1 MSDGYMIDDN
11 DGGQSLKKNDE
22 LVPLE
27 GLELGKKRSEGTES
41 IVSSDGLSMNVKDN
55 GDLVPLYG
63 LGAEENSSS
72 GSSSTNTSGNK
83 LARPAGGIRIPRKPA
98 KNKSRSEYETMLVN
112 AIDEGSLE
120 DTYIAEMHRLHSQK
134 NIASLPRLK
143 EILEGNIQDLRQA
156 FVCVHNGAVYQI
168 ELQKKYE
175 KMLSE
180 AASRGNLP
188 YSYAAELNHIN
199 DSLKMYEKEVI
210 SKRKSALDKAY
221 KKVKGK
227 RGTIAA
233 VLMLLIAVVA
243 FSTFIFVKMNVATLN
258 NNDNEKNL
266 LAENLKIKEELQ
278 NTKKLLEEQQKINQ
292 DTSNI
297 LDDLKNKGKITQE
310 EYEAKVRELQNQNET
325 LANRNKLLADEIEKN
340 NQAIVA
346 ATVAEEEKVNKKNRA
361 EIKRISRERKLASER
376 FKPGNHVILGSYP
389 YDERGN
395 KKAIEWIVLD
405 NSSDGYALLAS
416 RYALDAQ
423 KYEAAGGNALYAV
436 SSIRRWLNGTFM
448 SSAFSSEEQSRIRQ
462 TLIKTQNSDN
472 TQDYVF
478 LLSHDEAK
486 RYFASDSQRS
496 LMPTGWAKK
505 QGAVSM
511 VKDRGACWWW
521 LRSPGRES
529 DNAFGVASDG
539 LIDEDFTDS
548 VAAVRPALW
557 YKIYD

>member
-63 LGAEENSSS
+63 LGAGENSSS

-83 LARPAGGIRIPRKPA
+83 SARPAGGIRIPRKPV
-98 KNKSRSEYETMLVN
+98 KSKSRSEYETMLVN

-120 DTYIAEMHRLHSQK
+120 DTYIAEMQRLHSQK

-156 FVCVHNGAVYQI
+156 FVSVHNGAVYQI

-210 SKRKSALDKAY
+210 SKRKSSLDKAY
-221 KKVKGK
+221 KNVKGK

-266 LAENLKIKEELQ
+266 LAENLKLKGKLQ
-278 NTKKLLEEQQKINQ
+278 DMQTRLDKQQKEIEEA
-292 DTSNI
+292 TSK
-297 LDDLKNKGKITQE
+297 LNKGDITQE
-310 EYEAKVRELQNQNET
+310 EYEAKVKELQEKNENLFKENKN
-325 LANRNKLLADEIEKN
+325 LAEQIEKN

-361 EIKRISRERKLASER
+361 EIKRIARERKLASER

-389 YDERGN
+389 YDESGN

-405 NSSDGYALLAS
+405 NTKDGYALLVS
-416 RYALDAQ
+416 KYAIDAQ
-423 KYEAAGGNALYAV
+423 KYEAAGGNAIYAV
-436 SSIRRWLNGTFM
+436 SSIRRWLNGAFM
-448 SSAFSSEEQSRIRQ
+448 SSAFNNDEQSRIRQ
-462 TLIKTQNSDN
+462 TLIKTQNSEN

-486 RYFASDSQRS
+486 GYFASESKRS

-511 VKDRGACWWW
+511 IKDRGACWWW
-521 LRSPGRES
+521 LRSPGKES

-539 LIDEDFTDS
+539 LIDEDFTDT

-557 YKIYD
+557 YRIYD

>member
-27 GLELGKKRSEGTES
+27 GLELDKKRKDSE
-41 IVSSDGLSMNVKDN
+41 DN
-55 GDLVPLYG
+55 RELIPLYG
-63 LGAEENSSS
+63 LVTGENSSS
-72 GSSSTNTSGNK
+72 GSSSTNTSENK
-83 LARPAGGIRIPRKPA
+83 PEGPAGGIRIPRKPV
-98 KNKSRSEYETMLVN
+98 KSKSQSEYETMLVSS
-112 AIDEGSLE
+112 IDDGGLE
-120 DTYIAEMHRLHSQK
+120 DTYIAEMQRLHSQK
-134 NIASLPRLK
+134 KIASLPRLK
-143 EILEGNIQDLRQA
+143 EILEGNIQELRQA
-156 FVCVHNGAVYQI
+156 FVSVHNGAVYQT

-180 AASRGNLP
+180 AASRGKLP

-199 DSLKMYEKEVI
+199 DSLKIYEKEVI
-210 SKRKSALDKAY
+210 SKRKFALDKAY

-233 VLMLLIAVVA
+233 VLMLLISVVA

-292 DTSNI
+292 DKSNM
-297 LDDLKNKGKITQE
+297 LDDLKNNCKIAQE
-310 EYEAKVRELQNQNET
+310 ECEAKVKELQEK
-325 LANRNKLLADEIEKN
+325 NKNLVTENKDLKEQIEKKDDEIADVGADKGGKDKLE
-340 NQAIVA
+340 
-346 ATVAEEEKVNKKNRA
+346 
-361 EIKRISRERKLASER
+361 SRKRKLAAEK

-389 YDERGN
+389 YDESGN
-395 KKAIEWIVLD
+395 TKVIEWIVLEE
-405 NSSDGYALLAS
+405 NTRAGYALLVS
-416 RYALDAQ
+416 KYAIDAQ
-423 KYEAAGGNALYAV
+423 KYETAGGNAIYAV

-448 SSAFSSEEQSRIRQ
+448 SSAFSNVERSRIRQ
-462 TLIKTQNSDN
+462 TLIKTQNSEN

-486 RYFASDSQRS
+486 KYFSGETKRT
-496 LMPTGWAKK
+496 LKPTGWAKK
-505 QGAVSM
+505 QGAVSLARD
-511 VKDRGACWWW
+511 KGNCWWW
-521 LRSPGRES
+521 LRSPGKVS
-529 DNAFGVASDG
+529 DYAFGVASDG
-539 LIDEDFTDS
+539 LIDEADTNT

-557 YKIYD
+557 YRIYD